1 MFNYLVKNASK
12 YEFSTLPLEMAP
24 TEKAQYVLLGTQ
36 RVLTQEQSA
45 DSKAPDILRE
55 NNEYDITF
63 VVTVKESPE
72 EGVVCMAYVMLMTS
86 RRDLFPKLTLDWL
99 RKKSPSSSSLSTMNG
114 ARKGS
119 LPESEDVEQEKGVS
133 RLILE
138 NDLFS
143 LLTLMEEIS
152 YVIYIVNHV
161 TSMLF

>member
-24 TEKAQYVLLGTQ
+24 IEKAQYVLLGTQ

-72 EGVVCMAYVMLMTS
+72 EGVVCMGYVMLMTS

-114 ARKGS
+114 VRKGS

-138 NDLFS
+138 NNLFS
-143 LLTLMEEIS
+143 LLAI
-152 YVIYIVNHV
+152 
-161 TSMLF
+161 